1 MVLACPWC
9 SALLSN
15 VFGFIKQS
23 GGHLKIASR
32 LGEGTRVTLYLPAVS
47 GVEPEASDTR
57 GSELQE
63 VARGNEQ
70 LILVVEDD
78 PDLRIFT
85 ERTLEDLGYEFLSAA
100 DAHRALELLEENPQ
114 IQLMFSDVVL
124 PGGMNGVEL
133 WREAERRHGNLKVLF
148 TSGYMADA
156 LPQYD
161 LLNDGVM
168 ELLPKPYRKPELAR
182 RIAALLEP
190 D

>member
-1 MVLACPWC
+1 MQRRRTQQLAI
-9 SALLSN
+9 LTRNILKLRY
-15 VFGFIKQS
+15 IKDDAEKY
-23 GGHLKIASR
+23 GSR
-32 LGEGTRVTLYLPAVS
+32 QPFCN
-47 GVEPEASDTR
+47 
-57 GSELQE
+57 SE
-63 VARGNEQ
+63 RCK
-70 LILVVEDD
+70 
-78 PDLRIFT
+78 
-85 ERTLEDLGYEFLSAA
+85 
-100 DAHRALELLEENPQ
+100 LELLEENPQ

-182 RIAALLEP
+182 RIAAFLEP